1 MESSSKDGLFRSGMA
16 ARLAGIPVA
25 TLRVWERRYQL
36 AGAQSGTAGHR
47 RYTRDDVARL
57 ALLKRLVDAGH
68 PIGSIARL
76 PIESLRQ
83 MQSTALPAENLPT
96 HDRPMRVAFAGE
108 ALSATA
114 EDARKAAAG
123 LEVVAACGDIAQAS
137 HAFRGKH
144 ADLLVVSLPTLG
156 DEAAPLIDSL
166 CALLEARGAVVVYRF
181 GTDARIETL
190 RGRGHVVVRAPLGLE
205 RLEAIAASLPAGERS
220 PKWPPA
226 QLHPVRFDER
236 TLARL
241 AHATTAI
248 ACECPR
254 HLVELVLDLG
264 AFERYSAECAHRSP
278 RDARLHREL
287 QRVSST
293 ARAMMEDAL
302 ARVAEEDGLSIDGI
316 RGAP

>member
-1 MESSSKDGLFRSGMA
+1 MQNSSPEDGLFRSGMA

-25 TLRVWERRYQL
+25 TLRVWERRYRL

-47 RYTRDDVARL
+47 RYTREDVARL

-68 PIGSIARL
+68 PIGAIARL

-83 MQSTALPAENLPT
+83 MQAAPLAEEPTATAG
-96 HDRPMRVAFAGE
+96 RAVRMAFAGE

-114 EDARKAAAG
+114 DEARDAAPG
-123 LEVVAACGDIAQAS
+123 LDVVAVCGDIAQAAQDF
-137 HAFRGKH
+137 HGVH

-156 DEAAPLIDSL
+156 DEAPPLIDSL
-166 CALLEARGAVVVYRF
+166 CALLGARGAVVVYRF
-181 GTDARIETL
+181 GTDARIDTL
-190 RGRGHVVVRAPLGLE
+190 RGRGHVVVRAPLELD
-205 RLEAIAASLPAGERS
+205 RLEAMAAELPTGERS
-220 PKWPPA
+220 PKWPQA

-241 AHATTAI
+241 ARAATAI

-254 HLVELVLDLG
+254 HLVELVADLG

-287 QRVSST
+287 QRITST

-302 ARVAEEDGLSIDGI
+302 ARVATEDGLPVEEG
-316 RGAP
+316 

>member
-1 MESSSKDGLFRSGMA
+1 MPNHPNDGLFRSGMA

-68 PIGSIARL
+68 PIGAIARL

-83 MQSTALPAENLPT
+83 MQSPTLPDEEPPT
-96 HDRPMRVAFAGE
+96 QDRPIRVAFAGD
-108 ALSATA
+108 ALAATA
-114 EDARKAAAG
+114 EDARKAAG
-123 LEVVAACGDIAQAS
+123 LEVVAACGDIAHAAQ
-137 HAFRGKH
+137 AFRGAR

-156 DEAAPLIDSL
+156 DDSAPLVDSL
-166 CALLEARGAVVVYRF
+166 CTLLAARGAVVVYRF

-190 RGRGHVVVRAPLGLE
+190 RGRGHVVLRAPLDVE
-205 RLEAIAASLPAGERS
+205 RLAAISASLPGGERS

-226 QLHPVRFDER
+226 RLHPVRFDER

-241 AHATTAI
+241 AHAATAI

-278 RDARLHREL
+278 RDARLHRDL
-287 QRVSST
+287 QRVTST

-302 ARVAEEDGLSIDGI
+302 ARVAEEDGLPIAEGRD
-316 RGAP
+316 AP